1 MTIRFDSIVTYYISS
16 SIPGHGFSKHDFSW
30 YPDPIHSS
38 PKGSSL
44 LSCIFNLTLLRIP
57 SPQVALHGDQSSC
70 HSAHKQFTAMHWL
83 TYSMRHRGKLS
94 YKKDLT
100 PCNWTKRLPLVSL
113 HDIFILQFW
122 ITILLPIQAC
132 PPFLAEI
139 ALSRDFVWVPPPQL
153 VEQLDHSVQLLQV
166 QSTGSR

>member
-1 MTIRFDSIVTYYISS
+1 MHTDPPYWAYFLILRVRLYVPVPHTPTHSVSSGQSPQSFQIQSTKYQFKQWSKSFNTLDDNNWFDSIVTYYISS

-57 SPQVALHGDQSSC
+57 SAHVALHGDQSSC

-83 TYSMRHRGKLS
+83 VCSKRELGKLS
-94 YKKDLT
+94 Y
-100 PCNWTKRLPLVSL
+100 
-113 HDIFILQFW
+113 DIKGFD
-122 ITILLPIQAC
+122 TM
-132 PPFLAEI
+132 
-139 ALSRDFVWVPPPQL
+139 
-153 VEQLDHSVQLLQV
+153 
-166 QSTGSR
+166 